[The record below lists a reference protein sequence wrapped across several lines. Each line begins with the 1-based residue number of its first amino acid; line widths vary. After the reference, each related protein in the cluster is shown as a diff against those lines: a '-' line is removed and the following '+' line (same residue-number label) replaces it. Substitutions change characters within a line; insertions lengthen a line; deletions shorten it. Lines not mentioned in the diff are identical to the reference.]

1 MGLRTATARDG
12 RGRRLSLVAGEARG
26 DTQRK
31 LRRDNQRKLGDVREH
46 AFFQKVDFQKLE
58 DKVRVRARAR
68 ARVSPLNPDPSLTP
82 TLT

>member
-1 MGLRTATARDG
+1 
-12 RGRRLSLVAGEARG
+12 
-26 DTQRK
+26 
-31 LRRDNQRKLGDVREH
+31 VREH